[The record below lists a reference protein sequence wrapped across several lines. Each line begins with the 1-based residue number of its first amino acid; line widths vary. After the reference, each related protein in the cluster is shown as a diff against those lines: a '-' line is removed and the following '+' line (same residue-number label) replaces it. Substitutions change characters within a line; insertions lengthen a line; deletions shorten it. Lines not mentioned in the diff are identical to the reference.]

1 MNRRLFIQQALLFI
15 LTLTTAKALSACS
28 SNANTNT
35 ADIKEINF
43 GVLSTE
49 SQANQKPLWEPFAAE
64 MSKEIGIPVKPFYV
78 TQYAALIEAMRFG
91 KVQAAWLG
99 GKSYV
104 EAAKIADVEA
114 FAQVIGDDGTKGYY
128 SYLITNKDNPI
139 ATEAKAEG
147 GDKYVIKNAPKL
159 TFAFNDPNST
169 SGFLVPSYYVFIRNN
184 IDPKKAFK
192 RLIFAGNH
200 EATALAVAN
209 KQVDVATN
217 NSEALGRLELT
228 NPAARNKLEIIW
240 KSSEI
245 PSDPITYRK
254 DLPEDIKKKL
264 QNFFYNYKDEKIL
277 NPFKVS
283 GFAPAQDKNWNTIR
297 ELEIAKAIQETQAKD
312 NLSESDKKQKIAE
325 LNQELKQ
332 LQTN

>member
-1 MNRRLFIQQALLFI
+1 MNRRLFIQQAFLFL
-15 LTLTTAKALSACS
+15 LTLTTVNALSACS
-28 SNANTNT
+28 SSTNTKT

-49 SQANQKPLWEPFAAE
+49 SQSNQKPHWEPFAAA

-78 TQYAALIEAMRFG
+78 TQYAAVIEAMRFG

-104 EAAKIADVEA
+104 EAAKIADAEA
-114 FAQVIGDDGTKGYY
+114 FAQVIAADGTKGYY

-139 ATEAKAEG
+139 TAEAKVEG
-147 GDKYVIKNAPKL
+147 GDKYVVKNATKL
-159 TFAFNDPNST
+159 TFAFNEPNST
-169 SGFLVPSYYVFIRNN
+169 SGFLVPSYYVFVRNN
-184 IDPKKAFK
+184 IEPKKVFK

-228 NPAARNKLEIIW
+228 NPEARKKIEIIW

-264 QNFFYNYKDEKIL
+264 QNFFYTYKDEKIL
-277 NPFKVS
+277 KPFKVS
-283 GFAPAQDKNWNTIR
+283 GFAPAQDKTWNTIR
-297 ELEIAKAIQETQAKD
+297 ELEIAKTIQETQAKD
-312 NLSESDKKQKIAE
+312 NLNEQDKKQKIAE
-325 LNQELKQ
+325 LNQQLKQ